1 MRIIAGVYRSR
12 QIASVPG
19 MNVRPTS
26 DRMRESLFSILSP
39 VLENAI
45 FVDAFA
51 GTGAV
56 GIEAISRGARKAIF
70 LEKDKRAQAV
80 LKDNLMT
87 LGISR
92 SAYEIV
98 PGKAG
103 ENLADWEADI
113 VFLDPP
119 YDQEKD
125 YIESLANAHAPLV
138 IAQHSVRL
146 KLPELNSKLTRYR
159 EVRQGDNMLSF
170 YRSASTE

>member
-19 MNVRPTS
+19 MNVRPTP

-39 VLENAI
+39 VLENTV

-51 GTGAV
+51 GSGAV

-70 LEKDKRAQAV
+70 LEKDKRALTV
-80 LKDNLMT
+80 LKDNLIT

-98 PGKAG
+98 SGKAG
-103 ENLADWEADI
+103 VNLADWPADI

-125 YIESLANAHAPLV
+125 YIESLANAKAPLV

-146 KLPELNSKLTRYR
+146 KLPESNSKLTRYR
-159 EVRQGDNMLSF
+159 EVRQGDNVLSF

>member
-12 QIASVPG
+12 QIATVPG

-39 VLENAI
+39 VLENTV

-51 GTGAV
+51 GSGAV

-80 LKDNLMT
+80 LKDNLMA

-98 PGKAG
+98 AGKAG

-125 YIESLANAHAPLV
+125 YIESLANAQAPLV

-146 KLPELNSKLTRYR
+146 KLPESNSMLTRYR
-159 EVRQGDNMLSF
+159 EVRQGDNVLSF